1 MGISVKEMLDA
12 EFFKEYK
19 ILAGKDG
26 LNNQIQ
32 GVAILDSEDG
42 FHWSRE
48 KEFVISSG
56 YIFMKNPNLF
66 EEYIN
71 SKHFKGTACF
81 GIKVGR
87 FLKEIPENI
96 IEQFNKHKIPL
107 IDIPYKDS
115 WMDIMNAL
123 NVTVMNK
130 NINRFNIKEIN
141 SNKYLDLSYQVRK
154 INKILNA
161 VEYEM
166 NFSAMLYDLSNN
178 KAYYSS
184 NKFKEVSKD
193 LNIEDFWKPSFDY
206 SKEILCKDIKMS
218 RYRFYDSKY
227 EAPFSWITVPITIDN
242 KIKAYFVVIEATGL
256 IDYFDQFS
264 LRIGFLLIQELYEQI
279 FVKQLMEDSQFIK
292 FIENI
297 LNDNLKDKD
306 SIINIANDLN
316 ISINDK
322 FYTIV
327 MNQTNEKVILSGL
340 RETFKNCTRNAF
352 GFEDYKMSFIEDN
365 SCLFLIKEN
374 SGFSEKQNIKLI
386 KEKLSNLK
394 KRLELD
400 IDNLELSFGIS
411 DIPDFIYETKKSYQ
425 RAEKAIS
432 IGKLLYPKEEFCSYS
447 NLGAFA
453 WMDIKDDE
461 VNIMLRDISVLLED
475 EKYKE
480 YIHTLKVYLECKMN
494 FSLTAKNLYVHIN
507 TVRKRIED
515 ITYLLKIDLED
526 PMNRLKLE
534 ILLKLFY

>member
-1 MGISVKEMLDA
+1 MGISVKEMLEA

-19 ILAGKDG
+19 ILAGKNG

-32 GVAILDSEDG
+32 GVTVLDADDG

-56 YIFMKNPNLF
+56 YVFMKNPNLF

-71 SKHFKGTACF
+71 SKYFKGTACF
-81 GIKVGR
+81 GIKLGR

-96 IEQFNKHKIPL
+96 IEHFNKHKIPL

-141 SNKYLDLSYQVRK
+141 SNKSLDLSYQVRK

-193 LNIEDFWKPSFDY
+193 LNIEDFWRPSFDY

-242 KIKAYFVVIEATGL
+242 KVKAYFVVIEATGL

-279 FVKQLMEDSQFIK
+279 FVKQIMEDSEFEK

-297 LNDNLKDKD
+297 LNGKLEDKD
-306 SIINIANDLN
+306 NIINIANELN
-316 ISINDK
+316 C
-322 FYTIV
+322 
-327 MNQTNEKVILSGL
+327 
-340 RETFKNCTRNAF
+340 R
-352 GFEDYKMSFIEDN
+352 
-365 SCLFLIKEN
+365 
-374 SGFSEKQNIKLI
+374 
-386 KEKLSNLK
+386 
-394 KRLELD
+394 
-400 IDNLELSFGIS
+400 
-411 DIPDFIYETKKSYQ
+411 
-425 RAEKAIS
+425 
-432 IGKLLYPKEEFCSYS
+432 
-447 NLGAFA
+447 
-453 WMDIKDDE
+453 
-461 VNIMLRDISVLLED
+461 
-475 EKYKE
+475 
-480 YIHTLKVYLECKMN
+480 
-494 FSLTAKNLYVHIN
+494 
-507 TVRKRIED
+507 
-515 ITYLLKIDLED
+515 
-526 PMNRLKLE
+526 
-534 ILLKLFY
+534 